1 MRLITLLNHCEHFS
15 GFVYDKA
22 RLCQHSRTIEIEM
35 RPRRCSKNA
44 CRRWLEG
51 QAVWAYAALH
61 QRTQVPPAAAGAP
74 APIVSPVIA
83 AWQPRDCHPRPNLTE
98 QGCLKRGRC
107 HHPPRPRT
115 QLSVASPLRLVP
127 CCPKCARSIYRV
139 KTTNAPPAPAW
150 KRSVCVCCS
159 PTNDSLA

>member
-74 APIVSPVIA
+74 APLVSPVVA
-83 AWQPRDCHPRPNLTE
+83 AGAPPDRHPPPDFTE
-98 QGCLKRGRC
+98 EGCLKRGRL
-107 HHPPRPRT
+107 HPPPRLRT
-115 QLSVASPLRLVP
+115 PTSVASP
-127 CCPKCARSIYRV
+127 SI
-139 KTTNAPPAPAW
+139 
-150 KRSVCVCCS
+150 
-159 PTNDSLA
+159 L